1 MNTLTNVKKSQGIMM
16 FIILLLSYIVFA
28 SNWVAGSNLSEK
40 IVYHY
45 FNGEQVSPMVSEVIN
60 YTITIARI
68 FANLVAAYILLK
80 LNPRKASIVA
90 LVLLCFSFVAVFAT
104 NYWLYTIARMI
115 MALGGSMIMVYMN
128 TVVARFIANDEKI
141 IASAL
146 VTASY
151 NIGAGLVAIIFFLYK
166 DVVISDW
173 QHTMYIFSLFSIL
186 LLVLWTMLAKDFSPN
201 DENTHHQEEYKYKDA
216 LTDKFVYCFSMGF
229 GGFLFLYVMSLVSIP
244 VKLVAQ
250 VNNGFNAEFMILA
263 ITMGGIVGTL
273 FSILI
278 GKVPFERK
286 PFLLVDDYCY
296 SFRFVYGIY
305 KSRISILFICNWRIC
320 DVFSVFCVSE
330 FSS

>member
-115 MALGGSMIMVYMN
+115 MALGGCGMN
-128 TVVARFIANDEKI
+128 N
-141 IASAL
+141 
-146 VTASY
+146 TAKGGL
-151 NIGAGLVAIIFFLYK
+151 IGAGSGAALGALVGGVVGHGKGAAIGAA
-166 DVVISDW
+166 VG
-173 QHTMYIFSLFSIL
+173 
-186 LLVLWTMLAKDFSPN
+186 A
-201 DENTHHQEEYKYKDA
+201 A
-216 LTDKFVYCFSMGF
+216 
-229 GGFLFLYVMSLVSIP
+229 
-244 VKLVAQ
+244 
-250 VNNGFNAEFMILA
+250 
-263 ITMGGIVGTL
+263 VGTGAGV
-273 FSILI
+273 LI
-278 GKVPFERK
+278 GKKMDKAAAQAEQIEGAQVKKRQK
-286 PFLLVDDYCY
+286 FLRVT
-296 SFRFVYGIY
+296 FR
-305 KSRISILFICNWRIC
+305 
-320 DVFSVFCVSE
+320 
-330 FSS
+330 